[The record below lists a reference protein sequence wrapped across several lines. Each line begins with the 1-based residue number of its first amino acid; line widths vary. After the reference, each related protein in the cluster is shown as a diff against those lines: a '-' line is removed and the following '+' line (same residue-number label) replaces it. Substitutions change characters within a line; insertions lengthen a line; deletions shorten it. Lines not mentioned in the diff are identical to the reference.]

1 MRIKINKKD
10 SATLGEAQS
19 GASLKGAEYSIASLS
34 TPSWGPVTATTDEN
48 GYAVIR
54 DVPLGELAVT
64 EIKAPAGYKL
74 DTTVHKYTISRDDP
88 RAEGVFELEP
98 ENDFSE
104 NPVSFDIEIA
114 KTKGGEDDSWESDD
128 GKGNAA
134 AGVQFQ
140 IVSNTTEEVVGTL
153 TTNDAG
159 FASTKDAA
167 TCDETSTS
175 DAKTDDPARPWFG
188 SGKRNAGITG
198 AVPYDAAGYTIRE
211 VDSTV
216 PEGFDH
222 VDDWSISADDLVDG
236 TTKYYSVIDKTLN
249 SRIQI
254 VKTDAET
261 GNTVPLSA
269 SSSRCSTRPAPPMS
283 LRRPLRR
290 QRHRRH
296 LIRLRAMGALSQV
309 KVLNMPR

>member
-1 MRIKINKKD
+1 MPRTALRLRAPNIRSHRCLLPVREQTGKTN
-10 SATLGEAQS
+10 S
-19 GASLKGAEYSIASLS
+19 KGVLTIH
-34 TPSWGPVTATTDEN
+34 
-48 GYAVIR
+48 
-54 DVPLGELAVT
+54 DVPLGKIRVE
-64 EIKAPAGYKL
+64 EIKAPNGYKL
-74 DTTVHKYTISRDDP
+74 DSTAHEYKVKAGSYTVIPSGEID
-88 RAEGVFELEP
+88 LEP
-98 ENDFSE
+98 EDDFKE

-175 DAKTDDPARPWFG
+175 DDKTDDPSRPWFG

-222 VDDWSISADDLVDG
+222 VDDWTISADDLVDG
-236 TTKYYSVIDKTLN
+236 TTKYYSVIDNDAQQPHPDRQDRRRDRQHRAL
-249 SRIQI
+249 SGIQ
-254 VKTDAET
+254 
-261 GNTVPLSA
+261 VPGV
-269 SSSRCSTRPAPPMS
+269 STRTAAP
-283 LRRPLRR
+283 
-290 QRHRRH
+290 
-296 LIRLRAMGALSQV
+296 
-309 KVLNMPR
+309 